1 MAATLQPDVYVKTTD
16 EEINSAMETD
26 ECSAKENGS
35 EPEKKDSN
43 KTEPE
48 IEDTFKKPAL
58 FAAPS
63 LTSKRSSTSTAAPVK
78 HKEAE
83 NKSLTENNKAE
94 IVEACSEDSSDPA
107 SESTPAVKAQEDDT
121 KGGKDKMGAPVKT
134 KPESKPRVLPK
145 GPPAGKFPPI
155 PYTEPS
161 WGGSAPDIPYAL
173 EILKNGAIV
182 DTVPLTQRSY
192 FVVGRLP
199 VCDVS
204 LEHPSISRYHA
215 VIQYRGE
222 AGEGESVGEERG
234 FYIHDLGSTHGTVV
248 NKNKIPPKTYIRLKV
263 GHVLKF
269 GGSTRLFI
277 LQGPEFDEEEESELT
292 VTELREKARKQREE
306 LEKRMMGDGSDDD
319 EEKEEDEEEKS
330 NKGQSKPSEDS
341 GCSWGMAE
349 EAVAEED
356 ENEENPFS
364 TEFHEDQEAAY
375 LKDPKKALQGFYDR
389 EGEELEFEY
398 EDKSHGS
405 WLCRIKLPVDDAVG
419 RQLVAE
425 VTHAG
430 KKKEAAIQC
439 CLEACRMLEARG
451 LLRQE
456 AVSRKRKKKNWEDE
470 DYYDS
475 DDDTFLDRTGTVE
488 RKRQERM
495 KKAGKIEERP
505 ETYDSLVAK
514 LSEVERE
521 LAETQ
526 KKLSAGRGDSSGSST
541 EDPLDAFMT
550 AVRKDAAMDAV
561 ERRKLHVHVADLRK
575 EAQKLKK
582 LVELTRPAQMP
593 SLLPSGSSEPE
604 KPKKTLPLFG
614 AMKGGSKFKLKT
626 GTIGKL
632 PPKRP
637 NLPAELF
644 NMKGLTPGGEEVEEE
659 EEEVEEAEKKAEGND
674 DEDCENITDINVES
688 SASMSTDS
696 SPSRLQPAKSQD
708 AKEQRH
714 TERSSKESAET
725 AEQVSQSGSKKKAV
739 VLSSSEPAAEESP
752 KKNIKKKVI
761 GPSKPPVQLSKQYPE
776 DDPDYCVW
784 VPPAGQSGD
793 GRTHLN
799 DKQKIER
806 DRAGA
811 VTDLNSAL
819 CSLAAPLAESV

>member
-1 MAATLQPDVYVKTTD
+1 MAASPPSDVCVKITD
-16 EEINSAMETD
+16 EQMDSAMETD
-26 ECSAKENGS
+26 ECSATENGG
-35 EPEKKDSN
+35 EPEKKELQ

-48 IEDTFKKPAL
+48 TEDTFKKPAL

-63 LTSKRSSTSTAAPVK
+63 LTSKRSNVSAPSKPAAAETKHVK
-78 HKEAE
+78 ENNEAE
-83 NKSLTENNKAE
+83 AVHT
-94 IVEACSEDSSDPA
+94 A
-107 SESTPAVKAQEDDT
+107 SETTSGLVTESKTTKKGQEE
-121 KGGKDKMGAPVKT
+121 DKPERVQDKNVAPVKT
-134 KPESKPRVLPK
+134 KPEAKPRVLPTK

-155 PYTEPS
+155 PYTEPP
-161 WGGSAPDIPYAL
+161 WGGTAPDVPYAL

-182 DTVPLTQRSY
+182 DTVPLTQKSY
-192 FVVGRLP
+192 IVVGRLP

-215 VIQYRGE
+215 VLQYRRE
-222 AGEGESVGEERG
+222 AGEGCSVGEDRG

-248 NKNKIPPKTYIRLKV
+248 NKNKIPPKTYIRLRV

-319 EEKEEDEEEKS
+319 DDEGEKEGDKQGES
-330 NKGQSKPSEDS
+330 NKGQSKLSNEDS

-349 EAVAEED
+349 EAVPEED

-364 TEFHEDQEAAY
+364 TEFNEDQEAAY

-405 WLCRIKLPVDDAVG
+405 WLCRIKLPVDDAMG

-425 VTHAG
+425 VTHTG

-495 KKAGKIEERP
+495 KKAGKVEERP
-505 ETYDSLVAK
+505 ETYESLVAK
-514 LSEVERE
+514 LSEVEKE
-521 LAETQ
+521 LADTQ
-526 KKLSAGRGDSSGSST
+526 KKLSGGRGDFSGSST

-550 AVRKDAAMDAV
+550 AVRSEAAMDAV

-575 EAQKLKK
+575 DAQRLRK

-593 SLLPSGSSEPE
+593 SLLPSGSSEAA
-604 KPKKTLPLFG
+604 KPKKVLPLFG

-644 NMKGLTPGGEEVEEE
+644 NMKELPPSGEEEEDEEE
-659 EEEVEEAEKKAEGND
+659 EEEEEAERNEDND
-674 DEDCENITDINVES
+674 DKECAAITETDVDTEES
-688 SASMSTDS
+688 SAAMSQES
-696 SPSRLQPAKSQD
+696 SPSGRQRQQAAKSQEPREHKQRSVEEC
-708 AKEQRH
+708 AEAVEQVPQ
-714 TERSSKESAET
+714 RSNNKAAAPSSPAGGDKESEAE
-725 AEQVSQSGSKKKAV
+725 
-739 VLSSSEPAAEESP
+739 PRP
-752 KKNIKKKVI
+752 RKNVKKKVM
-761 GPSKPPVQLSKQYPE
+761 GPSRPPGQLSTQYPE

-784 VPPAGQSGD
+784 VPPSGQTGD

-799 DKQKIER
+799 DKY
-806 DRAGA
+806 GY
-811 VTDLNSAL
+811 
-819 CSLAAPLAESV
+819 